1 MWHLCESLTVLFI
14 YSNKGRVILK
24 VSTMTSSET
33 CQVTTADNRS
43 EVADYLEMMLGPVQ
57 MDDHLTLVIITLFY
71 TTVLVTGIL
80 GNISVCLVIFRSSH
94 LHTAMNYYL
103 VSLAFA
109 DLMIIILGENL
120 HLFTLLR
127 MRGIQHPKWPLFLH
141 KALKTLST
149 RSVIL
154 PLRRPEWPLFSIFF
168 PQPSGPNLVGE
179 AKKRYKE
186 YNFILSNLSPFWL
199 KRRNI

>member
-1 MWHLCESLTVLFI
+1 
-14 YSNKGRVILK
+14 
-24 VSTMTSSET
+24 MTSSET

-127 MRGIQHPKWPLFLH
+127 MRGIQHPK
-141 KALKTLST
+141 
-149 RSVIL
+149 
-154 PLRRPEWPLFSIFF
+154 
-168 PQPSGPNLVGE
+168 
-179 AKKRYKE
+179 
-186 YNFILSNLSPFWL
+186 
-199 KRRNI
+199 

>member
-1 MWHLCESLTVLFI
+1 
-14 YSNKGRVILK
+14 
-24 VSTMTSSET
+24 MTTSET
-33 CQVTTADNRS
+33 CQVTTADNRT

-109 DLMIIILGENL
+109 DLMIIILSSFQE
-120 HLFTLLR
+120 
-127 MRGIQHPKWPLFLH
+127 QSFLTQEDPH
-141 KALKTLST
+141 SAFLPMT
-149 RSVIL
+149 R
-154 PLRRPEWPLFSIFF
+154 P
-168 PQPSGPNLVGE
+168 PS
-179 AKKRYKE
+179 R
-186 YNFILSNLSPFWL
+186 
-199 KRRNI
+199 